1 MLTQEQKQARKTGI
15 GGSDVAAILGL
26 SPWKTALQLYME
38 KRGELDSDQDNRFT
52 KWGSILEPVI
62 LAEYEQQTGQKVS
75 RPEQLIRSYRYPF
88 MIANV
93 DGLIEKSENG
103 KRTYC
108 KIVEIKTAMQFKS
121 NEFGEVNTDALPDYY
136 LTQVHHYMTVL
147 DAHETDVAVL
157 IGGNDFRI
165 YNVKRDLEISKMLIE
180 KEAAFWEMVSN
191 GIPPAIIN
199 AEDWLLR
206 FENTA
211 KDEEIEATESD
222 LKLLKMLYQTK
233 VQIKTLEVLENTIK
247 NQLLVKMG
255 ENKKLVFNG
264 NKLGAI
270 TVNNRTSWDTEALSK
285 DDALVAKYKTKNN
298 SSAYFQLARTK
309 SAIEFLEGN

>member
-26 SPWKTALQLYME
+26 SPWKTALQVYME
-38 KRGELDSDQDNRFT
+38 KRGEIEEESENRFT

-62 LAEYEQQTGQKVS
+62 LAEYEQQTGEKVS
-75 RPEQLIRSYRYPF
+75 RPNQLIRSYRYPF

-108 KIVEIKTAMQFKS
+108 KIVEIKTAMQFVA
-121 NEFGEVNTDALPDYY
+121 NQWGEINTDQLPDHY

-147 DAHETDVAVL
+147 DAQEADVAVL

-165 YNVKRDLEISKMLIE
+165 YNVKRDSEISKMLIE
-180 KEAAFWEMVSN
+180 KEAAFWEMVRN
-191 GIPPAIIN
+191 GIAPAITN

-211 KDEEIEATESD
+211 KDEEIEAADDD
-222 LKLLKMLYQTK
+222 LKLLKILYQTQ
-233 VQIKTLEVLENTIK
+233 VQIKSLEILENTIK
-247 NQLLVKMG
+247 NQVLARMG
-255 ENKKLVFNG
+255 ENKKIAFNG

-270 TVNNRTSWDTEALSK
+270 TVANKILWDTAALSK
-285 DDALVAKYKTKNN
+285 DDALVAKYKTKA
-298 SSAYFQLARTK
+298 STSAYFQLARTK